1 MGLWIQFALVTAVVF
16 YAGSKLSL
24 YGDVIAEKTG
34 MGRMWVGVTL
44 MASVTS
50 LPELFTGIGSVVI
63 FELPDIAAGAVLGS
77 CMFNVLIIALMDVS
91 GPVPI
96 SQKVEQKHVL
106 AAGFGIVMLAVA
118 GMGIA
123 AGPGLPALGWVGPY
137 SLVLLFVY
145 FLAMRTVFLLEKRS
159 VLANG
164 GPEAEQTEYDHI
176 SLRTAYRRYALNA
189 VMVAG
194 AATYLPRLGE
204 EIAIVTGLG
213 QTFVGSIFI
222 AFTTSLPELVVSIAA
237 VRIGAIDLMFGNLLG
252 SNLFNMAILGVDD
265 LLYFKGPLLAD
276 VSSIHIVTANA
287 AIAMT
292 GVVVISL
299 LYRLSR
305 KVMFVA
311 WDSLA
316 IISVYV
322 VAVGVM
328 FLMR

>member
-63 FELPDIAAGAVLGS
+63 FELPDIAAGGVLGS

-164 GPEAEQTEYDHI
+164 GPEAEQTEYDDI

-222 AFTTSLPELVVSIAA
+222 AFATSLPELVVSIAA

>member
-1 MGLWIQFALVTAVVF
+1 MGLWIQFALVTGIVF

-34 MGRMWVGVTL
+34 MGRMWVGVAL

-63 FELPDIAAGAVLGS
+63 FELPDIAAGDVLGS
-77 CMFNVLIIALMDVS
+77 CMFNVLIIALMDVP

-96 SQKVEQKHVL
+96 SHKVEQKQVL

-118 GMGIA
+118 GMSIA

-159 VLANG
+159 VLATG
-164 GPEAEQTEYDHI
+164 GPEAEQTEYDDI

-189 VMVAG
+189 VMVAS

-252 SNLFNMAILGVDD
+252 SNLFNMAILAVDD

>member
-1 MGLWIQFALVTAVVF
+1 MGLWIQFALVTGIVF

-34 MGRMWVGVTL
+34 MGRLWVGVAL

-63 FELPDIAAGAVLGS
+63 FELPDIAAGDVLGS
-77 CMFNVLIIALMDVS
+77 CMFNVLIIALMDVP

-96 SQKVEQKHVL
+96 SHKVEQKHVL

-118 GMGIA
+118 GMSIA
-123 AGPGLPALGWVGPY
+123 AGPELPALGWVGPY

-159 VLANG
+159 VLATG
-164 GPEAEQTEYDHI
+164 GPEAEQTQYDDI

-252 SNLFNMAILGVDD
+252 SNLFNMAILAVDD

>member
-63 FELPDIAAGAVLGS
+63 FELPDIAAGSVLGS

-164 GPEAEQTEYDHI
+164 GPEAEQTEYDDI

>member
-63 FELPDIAAGAVLGS
+63 FELPDIAAGDVLGS

-164 GPEAEQTEYDHI
+164 GPEAEQTEYDDI

>member
-1 MGLWIQFALVTAVVF
+1 
-16 YAGSKLSL
+16 
-24 YGDVIAEKTG
+24 
-34 MGRMWVGVTL
+34 
-44 MASVTS
+44 
-50 LPELFTGIGSVVI
+50 
-63 FELPDIAAGAVLGS
+63 
-77 CMFNVLIIALMDVS
+77 
-91 GPVPI
+91 
-96 SQKVEQKHVL
+96 
-106 AAGFGIVMLAVA
+106 
-118 GMGIA
+118 
-123 AGPGLPALGWVGPY
+123 
-137 SLVLLFVY
+137 
-145 FLAMRTVFLLEKRS
+145 
-159 VLANG
+159 
-164 GPEAEQTEYDHI
+164 
-176 SLRTAYRRYALNA
+176 
-189 VMVAG
+189 MVAS

-252 SNLFNMAILGVDD
+252 SNLFNMAILAVDD

-276 VSSIHIVTANA
+276 VSSIHIVTANT

>member
-164 GPEAEQTEYDHI
+164 GPEAEQTEYDDI

>member
-1 MGLWIQFALVTAVVF
+1 MGLWIQFALVTAVFF

-63 FELPDIAAGAVLGS
+63 FELPDIAAGDVLGS

-123 AGPGLPALGWVGPY
+123 AGPGLPALGCVGPY

-164 GPEAEQTEYDHI
+164 GPEAEQTEYDDI
-176 SLRTAYRRYALNA
+176 SLRTAYRRYTLNA

-222 AFTTSLPELVVSIAA
+222 AFTTSLPELVASIAA